1 MQDPNSRTFQIIFK
15 NKKRLHFFLYA
26 EFVYALILLLTV
38 IYAFP
43 VFMRLVVIQFV
54 VIAVMFIGSGLLNW
68 YDKRTGRAV
77 AVKKDHE
84 FFLKTFIDETP
95 TQKVKSIFRTISFI
109 TVLAAFVMTFWG
121 CSQIFVDLSAKVKP
135 GEIAIIENIMMLA
148 DSLYVLTMFGI
159 MCGLLFGKKRLER
172 DSSLTSLFLSIIL
185 LAFHPEFWWLYVIG
199 LVISFSGYVLFRLN
213 QL

>member
-77 AVKKDHE
+77 AVKKR
-84 FFLKTFIDETP
+84 
-95 TQKVKSIFRTISFI
+95 S
-109 TVLAAFVMTFWG
+109 
-121 CSQIFVDLSAKVKP
+121 
-135 GEIAIIENIMMLA
+135 
-148 DSLYVLTMFGI
+148 
-159 MCGLLFGKKRLER
+159 
-172 DSSLTSLFLSIIL
+172 
-185 LAFHPEFWWLYVIG
+185 
-199 LVISFSGYVLFRLN
+199 
-213 QL
+213 

>member
-1 MQDPNSRTFQIIFK
+1 MQDPNSKTFQIIFK

-26 EFVYALILLLTV
+26 ELIYALILLLTV

-43 VFMRLVVIQFV
+43 IFMRLVVIQFV
-54 VIAVMFIGSGLLNW
+54 VIAIMFIGSGLLNW
-68 YDKRTGRAV
+68 YDKKTGRAV
-77 AVKKDHE
+77 VEKKDRE
-84 FFLKTFIDETP
+84 FFLKTFLDETP

-109 TVLAAFVMTFWG
+109 TVLASFVMTFWG
-121 CSQIFVDLSAKVKP
+121 CSQIFTDLSAKVKP
-135 GEIAIIENIMMLA
+135 GELAVIENVLMLA

-172 DSSLTSLFLSIIL
+172 DSSLASLFLSIVL
-185 LAFHPEFWWLYVIG
+185 LAFHPEFWWMYVIG
-199 LVISFSGYVLFRLN
+199 LAISVAGYVLYRLN